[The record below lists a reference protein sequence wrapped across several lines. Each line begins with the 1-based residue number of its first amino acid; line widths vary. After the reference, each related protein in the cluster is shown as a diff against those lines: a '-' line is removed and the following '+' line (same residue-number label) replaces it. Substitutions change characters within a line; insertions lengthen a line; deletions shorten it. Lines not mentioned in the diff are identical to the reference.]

1 MKKIVMLM
9 MIIISFS
16 FAKGSD
22 VATKDDLKE
31 MKNEIIGYI
40 DKRFEQIDKRFDMMQ
55 HNMDKRFEQIDKR
68 FDMMQKEIDNNARI
82 ANYMMIAFF
91 VLIMG
96 YLLKER
102 SIWKRDL
109 KEELKDELSKKAD
122 NRRVDEIV
130 SVIEDF
136 AKKDDK
142 FREVLERHHLKY
154 VA

>member
-1 MKKIVMLM
+1 MI
-9 MIIISFS
+9 IIISFS

-22 VATKDDLKE
+22 FATKDDLKE
-31 MKNEIIGYI
+31 MKDEIIGYMDKRFEQI

-55 HNMDKRFEQIDKR
+55 HNMDKRFE
-68 FDMMQKEIDNNARI
+68 MMQKEIDNNARTS
-82 ANYMMIAFF
+82 NYMMIAFF

-102 SIWKRDL
+102 SIWKKDL